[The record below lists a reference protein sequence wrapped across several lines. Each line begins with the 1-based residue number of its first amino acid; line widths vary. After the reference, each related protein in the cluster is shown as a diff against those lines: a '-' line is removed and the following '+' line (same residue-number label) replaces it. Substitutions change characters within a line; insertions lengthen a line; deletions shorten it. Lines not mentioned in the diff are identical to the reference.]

1 MPNSSIN
8 VLSVELVTEILRSL
22 TSIFTYPILSP
33 LGVDESLLAV
43 STSEG
48 DRIWDHTHKK
58 K

>member
-8 VLSVELVTEILRSL
+8 VLSLELVTEIVRSL

-33 LGVDESLLAV
+33 LGVDESLFAV
-43 STSEG
+43 STGEG
-48 DRIWDHTHKK
+48 ARICDRTHKK